1 MTLESFTPPP
11 LVVVGWGCPGQLSTT
26 TQLRLFLRRLSKTG
40 LWLCCCYFPP
50 GSGRFYRF
58 SRVSNSTIYEGK
70 QMMHLEFFTKLQNCI
85 KIFFKI
91 LPLRFLQN
99 DDEIARVP
107 LGLQTSDTSSCLL
120 NCPRAQSEGRRR
132 EEGGEH

>member
-1 MTLESFTPPP
+1 MEDAESHSTAE
-11 LVVVGWGCPGQLSTT
+11 VVPQKIISKVGDCSVVI
-26 TQLRLFLRRLSKTG
+26 
-40 LWLCCCYFPP
+40 FPP
-50 GSGRFYRF
+50 SAGRFYRF

-120 NCPRAQSEGRRR
+120 NCPRAE
-132 EEGGEH
+132 